1 MRHAC
6 PPRYDKI
13 DGFHNGTTTQYKM
26 TAVKMDD
33 TGTQPGAFSAYVES
47 TEHGRTPGQRDLE
60 DTALRKIT
68 QVLITHLVEW
78 VVDLMDIRRNTPSP
92 GPSRKSTHEGE
103 RRKRSRGG
111 ERDLDGCAME
121 TH

>member
-33 TGTQPGAFSAYVES
+33 TGTQP
-47 TEHGRTPGQRDLE
+47 
-60 DTALRKIT
+60 
-68 QVLITHLVEW
+68 VEW